1 MRAILIF
8 TLYFCFQLDLAAQ
21 GTIMVLHVA
30 GQAQYLPHYGAKP
43 IPLAPGD
50 ELEIKGKIRC
60 KGSSTVRLIYDGVPI
75 SVSGTKMR
83 DLSEIVR
90 TASQQSQ
97 MTFTGRF
104 FSFLNESVKEGVT
117 DEKLK
122 KHHRRYMNKSSGG
135 IKGFASPDVTIKAL
149 LVATGKLPQANVIF
163 KWRSIKGDGPYV
175 FSIMNQNQKT
185 VAQLLLKDTAVTLDL
200 DQLYITLDEEYTW
213 SVTRGE
219 KDRSAQIPFEVC
231 PAQDLNTEKEL
242 SHDSGFVKANQ
253 DEQQMMIAYQL
264 EEDHSFYAAQKIYQR
279 LLEKSPD
286 NAIYKRIYA
295 SFLAR
300 RDMLPEAEKLISN
313 KQ

>member
-8 TLYFCFQLDLAAQ
+8 TLYVCFQLNLAAQ
-21 GTIMVLHVA
+21 GTVMVLHVA

-43 IPLAPGD
+43 ISLSPGD
-50 ELEIKGKIRC
+50 ELEVKGKIRC
-60 KGSSTVRLIYDGVPI
+60 KGSGTVRLIYDGIPI
-75 SVSGTKMR
+75 SVTGTKMR

-97 MTFTGRF
+97 MSFTGRF

-117 DEKLK
+117 DERLK

-135 IKGFASPDVTIKAL
+135 IKDFASPDATIKAL
-149 LVATGKLPQANVIF
+149 LVTTGKLPQANVIF
-163 KWRSIKGDGPYV
+163 KWRSIPGDGPYI
-175 FSIMNQNQKT
+175 FSILNQNQKI
-185 VAQLLLKDTAVTLDL
+185 VAQMLLKDTAATLDL
-200 DQLYITLDEEYTW
+200 DQLFISLDEEYTW
-213 SVTRGE
+213 LVTRGE

-231 PAQDLNTEKEL
+231 PAQEMNTQTDLL
-242 SHDSGFVKANQ
+242 HDSGFIKASQ
-253 DEQQMMIAYQL
+253 EEQQMMIAYQL
-264 EEDHSFYAAQKIYQR
+264 EEDHSFYLAQQIYQR

-300 RDMLPEAEKLISN
+300 RDMLPEAEKLISI
-313 KQ
+313 KH